1 MTILENIKHDIQTI
15 KDRDP
20 AATSTLEILTY
31 SGLHA
36 VAFYRVSHWFYV
48 HKHKVIARCISQF
61 ARMLTGIEIHP
72 GAKIGKGLLIDH
84 GSGVVIGET
93 AEIGDYCLLYQGCT
107 LGGTGKDHGKRHP
120 TLGNNVMVGC
130 GAKVHGPRGA
140 IALCAAQ
147 LSFRHPITGKYLTF
161 SWNDDTNITAV
172 NGR

>member
-84 GSGVVIGET
+84 GCC
-93 AEIGDYCLLYQGCT
+93 Y
-107 LGGTGKDHGKRHP
+107 R
-120 TLGNNVMVGC
+120 
-130 GAKVHGPRGA
+130 
-140 IALCAAQ
+140 
-147 LSFRHPITGKYLTF
+147 
-161 SWNDDTNITAV
+161 
-172 NGR
+172 

>member
-84 GSGVVIGET
+84 GSIRAVPLAEQVKTTVKDTRPLET
-93 AEIGDYCLLYQGCT
+93 ML
-107 LGGTGKDHGKRHP
+107 
-120 TLGNNVMVGC
+120 
-130 GAKVHGPRGA
+130 
-140 IALCAAQ
+140 
-147 LSFRHPITGKYLTF
+147 
-161 SWNDDTNITAV
+161 W
-172 NGR
+172 

>member
-93 AEIGDYCLLYQGCT
+93 AEIGDCCLLIKGSKVCSSGNISAHSPTKKNPLISTRYQST
-107 LGGTGKDHGKRHP
+107 PEML
-120 TLGNNVMVGC
+120 L
-130 GAKVHGPRGA
+130 
-140 IALCAAQ
+140 
-147 LSFRHPITGKYLTF
+147 F
-161 SWNDDTNITAV
+161 SARNPQ
-172 NGR
+172 

>member
-107 LGGTGKDHGKRHP
+107 LGGTGKDQKTPDPWKQCYGRVRCKGAWTIH
-120 TLGNNVMVGC
+120 C
-130 GAKVHGPRGA
+130 GGQCKDSRKCG
-140 IALCAAQ
+140 
-147 LSFRHPITGKYLTF
+147 S
-161 SWNDDTNITAV
+161 S
-172 NGR
+172 

>member
-107 LGGTGKDHGKRHP
+107 LGGTGKDHGKSYGRVRCKGAWTIH
-120 TLGNNVMVGC
+120 C
-130 GAKVHGPRGA
+130 GGQCKDSRKCG
-140 IALCAAQ
+140 
-147 LSFRHPITGKYLTF
+147 S
-161 SWNDDTNITAV
+161 S
-172 NGR
+172 

>member
-72 GAKIGKGLLIDH
+72 GAKIGK
-84 GSGVVIGET
+84 
-93 AEIGDYCLLYQGCT
+93 A
-107 LGGTGKDHGKRHP
+107 
-120 TLGNNVMVGC
+120 
-130 GAKVHGPRGA
+130 
-140 IALCAAQ
+140 
-147 LSFRHPITGKYLTF
+147 
-161 SWNDDTNITAV
+161 ITACCIRAV
-172 NGR
+172 PLAEQVKTTVKDTRPLETMLW